1 MKSLTYFLESKD
13 EYGRDILINNEI
25 TFEEI
30 EKAIY
35 NGSFM
40 KDRATIYV
48 GKDEK
53 EAFGSYDKIAKNK
66 WHYNP
71 VQSHALGGNYTDK
84 EMYEIVQKYEYAKMY
99 LQ

>member
-13 EYGRDILINNEI
+13 EYGRDILINDEI
-25 TFEEI
+25 TLEEI

-40 KDRATIYV
+40 KDRATIYASN
-48 GKDEK
+48 K
-53 EAFGSYDKIAKNK
+53 ENEANGSYDKIAKNK
-66 WHYNP
+66 WHYSPN
-71 VQSHALGGNYTDK
+71 QEHALGGNYTDK
-84 EMYEIVQKYEYAKMY
+84 EMYEIVQKYKYKKMY

>member
-13 EYGRDILINNEI
+13 EYGRDILINDEI
-25 TFEEI
+25 TLEEI

-40 KDRATIYV
+40 KDRATIYASN
-48 GKDEK
+48 K
-53 EAFGSYDKIAKNK
+53 ENETNGSYDKIAKNK
-66 WHYNP
+66 WHYSPN
-71 VQSHALGGNYTDK
+71 QEHALGGDYTDK
-84 EMYEIVQKYEYAKMY
+84 EMYEIVQKYKYKKMY